1 MVGLTF
7 CATVPGPMVILDV
20 MASGGS
26 NILCDCATVTGP
38 MVILDVMAS
47 GGSNILCD
55 CPLYYGNTGCNGQW
69 WV

>member
-1 MVGLTF
+1 MGLTF

-20 MASGGS
+20 M
-26 NILCDCATVTGP
+26 D
-38 MVILDVMAS
+38 S

-55 CPLYYGNTGCNGQW
+55 CPWSYGNTGCNGQW